1 MEKDNG
7 EVYWIEEWRMI
18 MAKFT
23 GLRNEERLWRNLLD

>member
-7 EVYWIEEWRMI
+7 EVYWIAEWRKI

-23 GLRNEERLWRNLLD
+23 GLRNGER